1 MTTRGLRVG
10 GDVGWGGAGGR
21 GRGLSLLHLLFLAQT
36 YLRQSKRCVC
46 CQHCSL
52 DVFVNNANIYIF
64 FHLFFFWPCSA
75 VCGILVPWA
84 GIKPDWMTFIFTF
97 IPISSKRKLHLLLQ
111 NWYIGLHCLSYQHKI
126 FSFFLTSFIPTF
138 KHPDLL
144 ILLPFSL
151 LCFLPF
157 AVVWVWVCHF
167 CWFFPLSFILRIYW
181 MCAIVLLLYQSESVR
196 KSPLMSVSYM
206 WKFQIA

>member
-1 MTTRGLRVG
+1 MLRGSVLQIITLVRVSPIQLHPITLLELQCPKVISDPSYLAVGINYPPNLNHLPQGKAKLNGWRNLWEWGKGSPLMLLLPGSLEHMGDWDGLGMTTRGLRVG

-84 GIKPDWMTFIFTF
+84 GIKPGSPAVETQCPKWEAPIYIFL
-97 IPISSKRKLHLLLQ
+97 IAISQ
-111 NWYIGLHCLSYQHKI
+111 P
-126 FSFFLTSFIPTF
+126 LTTP
-138 KHPDLL
+138 
-144 ILLPFSL
+144 
-151 LCFLPF
+151 
-157 AVVWVWVCHF
+157 
-167 CWFFPLSFILRIYW
+167 
-181 MCAIVLLLYQSESVR
+181 
-196 KSPLMSVSYM
+196 
-206 WKFQIA
+206 